1 MMGKDIGDFLDQ
13 EGENYQ
19 INILPMIDII
29 FVILSF
35 FIISSLFLVKLETIP
50 VNLPNAESS
59 NIEKDSVIIISMDAE
74 NKIYIDKRLINLN
87 SLENVIKSKIK
98 NISNKKVVLRADKE
112 LKYGNVI
119 SVLDILRK
127 IENIK
132 IGVSTEP

>member
-1 MMGKDIGDFLDQ
+1 MIDNNFKDFLAQ
-13 EGENYQ
+13 EEENNQ

-35 FIISSLFLVKLETIP
+35 FIVSSLFLVKLETIP

-59 NIEKDSVIIISMDAE
+59 NLEKDSVIIVSMDLD
-74 NKIYIDKRLINLN
+74 NKIYIDKRLINLS
-87 SLENVIKSKIK
+87 SLENEIKSNIK
-98 NISNKKVVLRADKE
+98 NNSSKKVVLRADKG

-119 SVLDILRK
+119 SILDILRK

-132 IGVSTEP
+132 IGVSTES

>member
-59 NIEKDSVIIISMDAE
+59 NIEKDSIIIISMDVE